1 MATQQILKTTIVFR
15 RATTAEWEQYSHVIP
30 AAGEPCFDVELGTLK
45 IGDGVKSYGE
55 LTAIGGGGT
64 VSVAADGTSIVLEND
79 VFKLAGF
86 SVAETG
92 AQPRKNAEGKL
103 EWFVP
108 AEVSTEALEADVE
121 QLKTDVATL
130 QEQMDGTGEGSV
142 DAKIV
147 AKINEFATNITDDGV
162 VNSYQ
167 ELITYV
173 ANHGGEA
180 ATMAA
185 DIASLQSLVGDE
197 SVADQI
203 AAAIDGIEPGTGS
216 GEENII
222 ESIKLGDT
230 ELEVVDTAVTIPVGA
245 GLKESEEIDIAEDGT
260 LSIGAIS
267 FSKIV
272 QEDGYTIIMDGGTV
286 G

>member
-1 MATQQILKTTIVFR
+1 MATQTIKTTIVFR
-15 RATTAEWEQYSHVIP
+15 RATTAEWAQYAHVVP

-55 LTAIGGGGT
+55 LVPIGGGGS
-64 VSVAADGTSIVLEND
+64 VSVAADGNSIVLEND

-86 SVAETG
+86 DAAEVG

-108 AEVSTEALEADVE
+108 AEESTEEFE

-130 QEQMDGTGEGSV
+130 KEQMDGVGEGSV

-147 AKINEFATNITDDGV
+147 AKINEFATRITDDGV

-185 DIASLQSLVGDE
+185 DIANLQTLVGDE
-197 SVADQI
+197 SVANQI
-203 AAAIDGIEPGTGS
+203 AAAIGSIEPGGA
-216 GEENII
+216 GEENVI
-222 ESIKLGDT
+222 ESVKLGDT

-260 LSIGAIS
+260 LQIGTIS
-267 FSKIV
+267 FAKIV
-272 QEDGYTIIMDGGTV
+272 QEDGFTIIMDGGGV
-286 G
+286 N